1 MNSTIV
7 ALMLVTTSGSYEVA
21 TFNTKAECLE
31 AKAQVENFDSFCYER
46 EPTNVDQA
54 IDQLAEIMTKMK
66 QKLDELKQE
75 NHSTIGDTI

>member
-1 MNSTIV
+1 MNTII
-7 ALMLVTTSGSYEVA
+7 ALMLVTSSGSYEVA
-21 TFNTKAECLE
+21 TFNTRAECLE

-66 QKLDELKQE
+66 QKLDELKEEKQ
-75 NHSTIGDTI
+75 NPNTI